1 LAQSSSIDF
10 ELQEVS
16 LSQSFDCIA
25 VRKQNH
31 TFLTNSTRRVSD
43 VADQKPRI
51 DLVNRLAL
59 SIAEAATVLGV
70 SENSF
75 RSAVMPE
82 IEKLYVGRRVLVPV
96 AALQR
101 WVADRSEQEGSVD
114 PGALDDLLAG
124 LR

>member
-1 LAQSSSIDF
+1 M
-10 ELQEVS
+10 LQNYAMQNG
-16 LSQSFDCIA
+16 LA

>member
-1 LAQSSSIDF
+1 
-10 ELQEVS
+10 
-16 LSQSFDCIA
+16 
-25 VRKQNH
+25 
-31 TFLTNSTRRVSD
+31 

-59 SIAEAATVLGV
+59 SIAEAASVLGV

-96 AALQR
+96 VALER
-101 WVADRSEQEGSVD
+101 WVADRSEREGSANSS
-114 PGALDDLLAG
+114 ALDELLTG
-124 LR
+124 LE

>member
-1 LAQSSSIDF
+1 M
-10 ELQEVS
+10 
-16 LSQSFDCIA
+16 
-25 VRKQNH
+25 
-31 TFLTNSTRRVSD
+31 
-43 VADQKPRI
+43 ADQKPRI

>member
-1 LAQSSSIDF
+1 M
-10 ELQEVS
+10 
-16 LSQSFDCIA
+16 
-25 VRKQNH
+25 
-31 TFLTNSTRRVSD
+31 
-43 VADQKPRI
+43 ADQPPKI

-75 RSAVMPE
+75 RSVVMPE

-96 AALQR
+96 VALER
-101 WVADRSEQEGSVD
+101 WIADSSERDGNVD
-114 PGALDDLLAG
+114 RGALDDLLAG